1 MKYKTFR
8 NSVLTGAVALVIG
21 GPIYLYYSGS
31 AKVDVDGESAMPE
44 PEVAAAAA
52 TTAPAPAGDPAA
64 GMNGAA
70 PAEGVQGVQ
79 GTQGAQGSQASQ
91 ASGATSELRDLD
103 RQLLKLT
110 ETTISGDKVKDAL
123 KSAPFKVNLYADDP
137 SGRVSRAKIDLNR
150 NEKWDEKWSFETLDG
165 RRLVKR
171 QVSPTDDDTNYPEKY
186 RLNNDRWVRE

>member
-52 TTAPAPAGDPAA
+52 TTTPSPAGDPAA
-64 GMNGAA
+64 GLNAA
-70 PAEGVQGVQ
+70 PPPSPGAP
-79 GTQGAQGSQASQ
+79 GTQAAQASQASQ
-91 ASGATSELRDLD
+91 TSGATSELRDLD
-103 RQLLKLT
+103 RQVLKLS
-110 ETTISGDKVKDAL
+110 ETSITGDKVKDAL
-123 KSAPFKVNLYADDP
+123 KSVPFKVNLYSDEP
-137 SGRVSRAKIDLNR
+137 SGRVSRLKIDLNR

-171 QVSPTDDDTNYPEKY
+171 QVSPADDDTNYPEKY
-186 RLNNDRWVRE
+186 RLSNDRWVRE

>member
-64 GMNGAA
+64 GMNAA
-70 PAEGVQGVQ
+70 SPPA
-79 GTQGAQGSQASQ
+79 QGAQASQ
-91 ASGATSELRDLD
+91 TSGATSELRDLD
-103 RQLLKLT
+103 RQVLKLS
-110 ETTISGDKVKDAL
+110 ETAITGDKVKDAL
-123 KSAPFKVNLYADDP
+123 KSGPFKVNLYSDEP
-137 SGRVSRAKIDLNR
+137 SGRVSRLKIDLNR

-171 QVSPTDDDTNYPEKY
+171 QVSPADDDTNYPEKY
-186 RLNNDRWVRE
+186 RLSNDRWVRE